1 MNRDELSAKIIAGA
15 SIHRVAV
22 RIIEDVKRSTAMPT
36 SWYKPIAAAKLAF
49 FFKLSFPDAW
59 SVIQEMDLTPHR

>member
-22 RIIEDVKRSTAMPT
+22 RIIEDVKRSTAT
-36 SWYKPIAAAKLAF
+36 WYKPIAAAKLAF